1 MRLQIFSLN
10 VGSPKLALSFY
21 YITKHLGSHILGI
34 HLFADV
40 NTEVMTNRKVS
51 GRVFIFPPQPP
62 IEHNLHIF
70 PLLQQSAHAL
80 RFCSS
85 PLATL
90 DNPKAPHQ
98 GLLLETSSELRNNS

>member
-40 NTEVMTNRKVS
+40 NTEVMTNRKVL
-51 GRVFIFPPQPP
+51 GQGIYFPT
-62 IEHNLHIF
+62 
-70 PLLQQSAHAL
+70 S
-80 RFCSS
+80 
-85 PLATL
+85 
-90 DNPKAPHQ
+90 APHR
-98 GLLLETSSELRNNS
+98 T